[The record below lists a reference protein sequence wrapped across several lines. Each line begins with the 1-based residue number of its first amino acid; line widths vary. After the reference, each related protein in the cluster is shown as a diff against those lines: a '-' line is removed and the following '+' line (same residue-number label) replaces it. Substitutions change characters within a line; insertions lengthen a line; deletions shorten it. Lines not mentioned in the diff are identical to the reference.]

1 MATFKSVM
9 TERPPMAYKSLAD
22 RMSKEE
28 GAVYIKRCE
37 EWFAANPEA
46 SPKESVETFIRATL
60 KTRVP
65 TSRIFMTTSHNG
77 AVVSAWGDAPES
89 GPIPSGCPGRVGEVV
104 DALNKGAGSITRDT
118 TKWTP
123 PLSYKFLA
131 TKMSKEKGDAYIKR
145 CEEWFE
151 AHPVAV
157 PKVAKVLVEYNQDMV
172 AKYFSRLTSVPETR
186 ALLKMWRA
194 AGLSEE
200 RIQKMMEWHEK
211 MDATSDERQ
220 ARIDAIFG
228 PPEEPK
234 KIKKVVKV
242 IKAVKKRA

>member
-1 MATFKSVM
+1 
-9 TERPPMAYKSLAD
+9 MAYKSLAD